1 MSISRTG
8 SATVRTGDDRLVVI
22 SAEEAD
28 HSGICPAPGDRIT
41 FRIDPK
47 AVVARA
53 VDPALEAEAAE

>member
-8 SATVRTGDDRLVVI
+8 SVTVRCADDRLVVI

-28 HSGICPAPGDRIT
+28 HSGICLAQGDRIT
-41 FRIDPK
+41 FRIDQK

-53 VDPALEAEAAE
+53 VDVELAPEAA